1 MLIVDQEKLRFNRV
15 KREMDPSSW
24 QKHHFEWD
32 FLCSLRFNGFQVC
45 WWCFGEICEV
55 SPYLHVPGSLVL
67 LVKDGRTK
75 SCLDPAPILLLSIQ
89 QLDASRRPRVLCPA
103 MEVSFVWT
111 WLDKQS
117 WGEFQYP
124 RPGGLELFPCIPYLF
139 IYLHAHA
146 YCIDIWH
153 INNY

>member
-75 SCLDPAPILLLSIQ
+75 SCLDPAPILPAVHPAVGCFSASQGALPCHGGFICLDMIGQTKLRWISISKAGRAGVVP
-89 QLDASRRPRVLCPA
+89 LHPILVHIFARA
-103 MEVSFVWT
+103 
-111 WLDKQS
+111 
-117 WGEFQYP
+117 
-124 RPGGLELFPCIPYLF
+124 CI
-139 IYLHAHA
+139 LHWHMA
-146 YCIDIWH
+146 Y
-153 INNY
+153 